1 VRAAAVPVCRT
12 SANVDRLF
20 WRAYRVLSKPS
31 DELISL
37 LGLEVPVPPA
47 LSLAG
52 IRADGLILNWKPP
65 EQQKTSIVKHHI
77 NVNGVSREYHTF
89 PCLAHAKEKYAVGEL
104 SPQETSIAVSGLR
117 PDNNYI
123 VRVVAVNPL
132 NFQAASEAIRVQTK
146 PASSRDFFQSPNDH
160 DGNPTSEGDPIPGIR
175 PFKALLETQAPAP
188 PAMNRE
194 HSGSVSQPKRG
205 RRVSPIVPTE
215 HSAEE
220 QDEHDR
226 DGVGLRELT
235 EKLDR
240 FRGDIDAAEQD
251 LTNEEKEF
259 ECSHAALNEQ
269 KKNFK
274 QAVADKENASKALKK
289 QVADLGSQNMA
300 AQSKRTAAEKRFE
313 HKLQERQKLKDD
325 VDKWDRE
332 IAEMHA
338 EAERLA
344 VEGVSY
350 REAADDEVAKL
361 REEHEERSVTNK
373 ALEESLR
380 LIRSKIEELKT
391 EKERLTK
398 YEPEIARG
406 LALTTPAEDV
416 EWGEKINILQHN
428 YQIASTH
435 LQGMRE
441 YGLHAQAVL
450 DQWRQRRSSQPQ
462 LFISAPII
470 DFIPPARRH
479 SQRRSRALS
488 LRNNDHSPHGMTF
501 DMASG
506 PPYNSS
512 ISSISPPY
520 STASPYFNALN
531 GMSFPVE
538 HMANGMSQAEVDALT
553 AGAPTSPSVA
563 GALLPAGLLG
573 DDMDISRYPNPEPS
587 SNRSSPLNANILP
600 GLGAFPTL
608 EQNHHRPSSPSSPQS
623 RSPSVFASP
632 RVSSTHLPFHHG
644 PDSLMD
650 SDKRSVRSTTS
661 SMRNISGT
669 ANTTTRF
676 AKVFGFN
683 RQRGKTFSDEGPTLG
698 SLRSQESQSFPR
710 QDNGDQ
716 TNPFGRRRGS
726 HSGNWMDQWHS
737 VLSRNSAPAV
747 PGADGPTQPK
757 SMFRVFGSKTDD
769 DRPESPRPE
778 SAGSNSESLNM
789 LPKPSES
796 TQSRFGWPAF
806 GDSSTNPLLGAARHP
821 TTLAPDWAVTTTNS
835 WSRHPSRRPSI
846 QYGQGPPSFIDGFL
860 DSSDMADFQDGVRR
874 RSPKLAPI
882 GTRPASQIST
892 GSAEKPKLN
901 PAAPSFRI
909 NTLFTRDK
917 KEKGDKSEE
926 KAERKKSKKGKDK
939 KKEEELEDLEP
950 PMFDNSEDLLRTPM
964 NKQWETYNGDTTI
977 RKSMSTAGDTED
989 SRDSLERTTSRTPS
1003 DFASG
1008 PKETFMQKLTR
1019 KSSASMFNFPSF
1031 GKDKKLASGKKSVQ
1045 GTPDFGAADEVDD
1058 EDGGLRAGTDAQARM
1073 SRSYDNEKGGLSPLV
1088 AARDGRESKDKD
1100 RSSGGFSFRS
1110 LKGRKKGEKTPSL
1123 HESVASGEEA
1133 DEMEHGEWT
1142 TL

>member
-1 VRAAAVPVCRT
+1 MESPVSCT
-12 SANVDRLF
+12 LF
-20 WRAYRVLSKPS
+20 P
-31 DELISL
+31 
-37 LGLEVPVPPA
+37 
-47 LSLAG
+47 
-52 IRADGLILNWKPP
+52 
-65 EQQKTSIVKHHI
+65 
-77 NVNGVSREYHTF
+77 F
-89 PCLAHAKEKYAVGEL
+89 PCPYSQHLVGEL
-104 SPQETSIAVSGLR
+104 SPQETSIAVTGLR
-117 PDNNYI
+117 PDNHYI
-123 VRVVAVNPL
+123 VRVVAVNTQ

-146 PASSRDFFQSPNDH
+146 HASSADFFQNPIDH
-160 DGNPTSEGDPIPGIR
+160 DGNPTNEEDPIVPVIQ
-175 PFKALLETQAPAP
+175 PYKALVEAQAPTP
-188 PAMNRE
+188 PAVNRE

-205 RRVSPIVPTE
+205 RRVSPIIQTE

-220 QDEHDR
+220 RDELDR

-240 FRGDIDAAEQD
+240 FRADIDAAEQD

-259 ECSHAALNEQ
+259 ECGHVALNEQ
-269 KKNFK
+269 KRNFK

-289 QVADLGSQNMA
+289 QVADLGSQNTA

-313 HKLQERQKLKDD
+313 QKLQERQKLKDD
-325 VDKWDRE
+325 VDKWDQE
-332 IAEMHA
+332 IAQMHA

-344 VEGVSY
+344 TQSVTY
-350 REAADDEVAKL
+350 RESAEEEAAKL
-361 REEHEERSVTNK
+361 REEHEEQSVTNK
-373 ALEESLR
+373 ALEDSLR

-398 YEPEIARG
+398 DEPEIARG
-406 LALTTPAEDV
+406 LALTTPAEDA
-416 EWGEKINILQHN
+416 EWSEKILILQHN
-428 YQIASTH
+428 YQTASTH

-441 YGLHAQAVL
+441 YGLHAQAIL
-450 DQWRQRRSSQPQ
+450 DQWRQRRLSQPQ
-462 LFISAPII
+462 LFMSAPIV
-470 DFIPPARRH
+470 DFIAPARRH

-538 HMANGMSQAEVDALT
+538 HIASGMSQAEVDALT

-573 DDMDISRYPNPEPS
+573 DDMELSRYSNPEPS

-608 EQNHHRPSSPSSPQS
+608 EQHHQGPSSPSSPQS

-632 RVSSTHLPFHHG
+632 RESSTHLPFHHG
-644 PDSLMD
+644 PDSFID
-650 SDKRSVRSTTS
+650 SDRRSVRSTNS
-661 SMRNISGT
+661 SMRNISGA

-716 TNPFGRRRGS
+716 INPFGRRRGS
-726 HSGNWMDQWHS
+726 HSGNWMDQWHN

-747 PGADGPTQPK
+747 PGATGPSQPK
-757 SMFRVFGSKTDD
+757 SMFRVFGSKTDG
-769 DRPESPRPE
+769 DRPASPRPE
-778 SAGSNSESLNM
+778 SVGSNSESLNM

-806 GDSSTNPLLGAARHP
+806 GDSSNNPLLGAARHP
-821 TTLAPDWAVTTTNS
+821 TTLAPDWAVAPTNS

-860 DSSDMADFQDGVRR
+860 DSSDVGDFQDGGVRR

-892 GSAEKPKLN
+892 GSGDKPKLN

-917 KEKGDKSEE
+917 KEKGEKSEE

-939 KKEEELEDLEP
+939 KKDEEVEELEP
-950 PMFDNSEDLLRTPM
+950 PMFDASEDLLRTPM
-964 NKQWETYNGDTTI
+964 NKQWESYTGDTTV
-977 RKSMSTAGDTED
+977 RKSMSTTGDTED

-1003 DFASG
+1003 EYASG

-1058 EDGGLRAGTDAQARM
+1058 EDGNLKAGSDAQSKL
-1073 SRSYDNEKGGLSPLV
+1073 SRSYDSEKGGLSPLV
-1088 AARDGRESKDKD
+1088 GARDGRESKDKD

-1123 HESVASGEEA
+1123 HESVTSAEEA
-1133 DEMEHGEWT
+1133 DESEHGEWT